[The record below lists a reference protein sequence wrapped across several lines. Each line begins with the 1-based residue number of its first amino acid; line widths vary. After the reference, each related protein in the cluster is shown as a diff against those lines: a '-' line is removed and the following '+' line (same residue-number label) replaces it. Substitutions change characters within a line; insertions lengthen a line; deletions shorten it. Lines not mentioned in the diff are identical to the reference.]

1 MGSSEVGPGGDP
13 VGTRWGQVGTTWGPP
28 GGDQVETSRGGD
40 QVGTRWG
47 TSSINSEIVGE
58 NWGRNPHL
66 EPSLGLPGFASGG
79 AV

>member
-1 MGSSEVGPGGDP
+1 MTLVSITIGAAKDMHYSRADP
-13 VGTRWGQVGTTWGPP
+13 PHTKKNILRNK
-28 GGDQVETSRGGD
+28 SRGGD